1 MLGAMQQSSR
11 YFVTGLTTDG
21 VSLRTEA
28 DSPFDAI
35 QLAEQWVE
43 ADMSDVQI
51 VDGDG
56 QAHDFA
62 EFKTNHANRT

>member
-11 YFVTGLTTDG
+11 YFVTA
-21 VSLRTEA
+21 EA
-28 DSPFDAI
+28 DSPFEAI

-56 QAHDFA
+56 QAHDLA
-62 EFKTNHANRT
+62 AVMISMPVAGLAHIAL

>member
-51 VDGDG
+51 VD
-56 QAHDFA
+56 
-62 EFKTNHANRT
+62 